1 MPDRHQT
8 VRFLLDQNVDENLC
22 LILRGLGHEAT
33 HVSTLGLAQ
42 ATDFELLETAEQYDV
57 FITLDLHRQEAEFI
71 AVNEAMIDRGVKI
84 LRVRLPTQE
93 GDLRLDLA
101 RSIIYRMDQWLM
113 KLMRPEGA
121 LATIRSLGT
130 VESVRTR
137 TEALAIL
144 DARRQE

>member
-1 MPDRHQT
+1 
-8 VRFLLDQNVDENLC
+8 
-22 LILRGLGHEAT
+22 
-33 HVSTLGLAQ
+33 VSTLGLAQ